1 MATKAVAMVG
11 WVVVGLLTSV
21 TGELILPGRN
31 PAGSRVQS
39 FATLLTTQLRNVC
52 RNAWETVVL

>member
-1 MATKAVAMVG
+1 MVG

-31 PAGSRVQS
+31 PAGSQVQR